1 MDEPVVGLTKNGKRK
16 WSVEQKAGIVQEL
29 NSGVNIH
36 ELCRKYN
43 LHAQTIYVWKR
54 RLESGGK
61 EGLKNSG
68 EIVAKSQYVEAQK
81 KISEL
86 ERALGRKTLEYD
98 ILKNFFET
106 KGIKLPDEK

>member
-1 MDEPVVGLTKNGKRK
+1 MEEMTVALSKNGKRK
-16 WSVEQKAGIVQEL
+16 WSKDQKAGIVQEL
-29 NSGVNIH
+29 ASGVNIN

-43 LHAQTIYVWKR
+43 LHAGMIYNWRKR
-54 RLESGGK
+54 FESGGK
-61 EGLKNSG
+61 ESLKNNG
-68 EIVAKSQYVEAQK
+68 EIVAKSQYTEALK

-106 KGIKLPDEK
+106 KGIKLPDGI

>member
-1 MDEPVVGLTKNGKRK
+1 MDEPVVALTKNGKRK

-29 NSGVNIH
+29 NSGVSIN

-43 LHAQTIYVWKR
+43 LHAQMIYQWKK
-54 RLESGGK
+54 RLECGGK
-61 EGLKNSG
+61 EGLKGRG
-68 EIVAKSQYVEAQK
+68 EVVAKSQYVEALK
-81 KISEL
+81 KITEL

>member
-1 MDEPVVGLTKNGKRK
+1 MEEMDVLRTKNGKRK
-16 WSVEQKAGIVQEL
+16 WTVEQKAGIVQEF
-29 NSGVNIH
+29 NSGVNIN
-36 ELCRKYN
+36 ELARKYN
-43 LHAQTIYVWKR
+43 LHSQMIYNWKK

-68 EIVAKSQYVEAQK
+68 EIVAKSQYVEALK
-81 KISEL
+81 KIAEL

-106 KGIKLPDEK
+106 KGIKLPEEK